1 MLGQTIRQG
10 LISWFPF
17 DKDLKDYSGMSNHGS
32 GQGTVRLSTD
42 RFGRDSSALELRAGS
57 DLMCTS
63 NSFASPQS
71 FSLSLWFNIPVS
83 STGEHLAG
91 FNRGQCS
98 HNMQWDRVLFIRSDR
113 IGFYVFEGRET
124 EVSAPLAL
132 KDGQWHHVSATFLNG
147 LVKLYVDGVL
157 VKDQTIGLAES
168 YTGYWRI
175 GGLSPNDLN
184 NSVQGRIDDFS
195 IHNRPLSA
203 TEVQSMFNDRPQF
216 LWSTGATSDTLN
228 VAPTTSTTY
237 RVQMTR
243 GGLTCSDSIA
253 VTVIAAARVPG
264 APALVSGVAGDA
276 SVSVSFVAPAD
287 SGTSSITNYAWSV
300 DNGLNWTLRSPASV
314 SSPLQISGL
323 TNGISY
329 PVRIRAVNATGL
341 GAASD
346 SLDMIPKTVPGTPT
360 SLAGTPGYGSV
371 SVSFTAPASTGGSV
385 ITNYAFSTDD
395 GSTWTMRSP
404 ASVASP
410 ISITGLTNGTSYRLR
425 LRAVNAVGQGA
436 VSDAVTATPV
446 GASTLP
452 VLTSITPANRQLTIV
467 YTSPS
472 VATGVR
478 ITNYEYSLNNGGSW
492 IARQP
497 VSISSPILITGLTNG
512 QTYSIRIRAVT
523 TTGRTGPSNM
533 MASAPYTIP
542 EYPVNLV
549 TTAGNASVTIGFRPP
564 SSDGGSVI
572 TNYQYSLNNGA
583 WTDRTPASSSTPLMI
598 TGLTN
603 GVNYSIRIRAVNA
616 AGGGVASWPVS
627 AMPMTTPGAPQ
638 GLSAQASHR
647 SATMSFTHPAETGG
661 VSITHYQWSLDGGQT
676 WTVTT
681 QASRSTP
688 MLMQDLVNGK
698 TYQIRVRAINL
709 AGAGPASNVATVMP
723 CTTPDFPT
731 NIRVEPG
738 DRSALMYFTPPTQ
751 TGGAPILNYQ
761 YSINNGQTWLTRSPA
776 SSSSPIL
783 FSGLTNGTRYALKI
797 RAVNAAGPGLESWTF
812 TVFARTVTGALKI
825 TSLKPGNG

>member
-1 MLGQTIRQG
+1 
-10 LISWFPF
+10 
-17 DKDLKDYSGMSNHGS
+17 
-32 GQGTVRLSTD
+32 
-42 RFGRDSSALELRAGS
+42 
-57 DLMCTS
+57 
-63 NSFASPQS
+63 
-71 FSLSLWFNIPVS
+71 
-83 STGEHLAG
+83 
-91 FNRGQCS
+91 
-98 HNMQWDRVLFIRSDR
+98 
-113 IGFYVFEGRET
+113 
-124 EVSAPLAL
+124 
-132 KDGQWHHVSATFLNG
+132 
-147 LVKLYVDGVL
+147 
-157 VKDQTIGLAES
+157 
-168 YTGYWRI
+168 
-175 GGLSPNDLN
+175 
-184 NSVQGRIDDFS
+184 
-195 IHNRPLSA
+195 
-203 TEVQSMFNDRPQF
+203 
-216 LWSTGATSDTLN
+216 
-228 VAPTTSTTY
+228 
-237 RVQMTR
+237 
-243 GGLTCSDSIA
+243 
-253 VTVIAAARVPG
+253 
-264 APALVSGVAGDA
+264 
-276 SVSVSFVAPAD
+276 
-287 SGTSSITNYAWSV
+287 
-300 DNGLNWTLRSPASV
+300 
-314 SSPLQISGL
+314 
-323 TNGISY
+323 
-329 PVRIRAVNATGL
+329 
-341 GAASD
+341 
-346 SLDMIPKTVPGTPT
+346 
-360 SLAGTPGYGSV
+360 
-371 SVSFTAPASTGGSV
+371 
-385 ITNYAFSTDD
+385 
-395 GSTWTMRSP
+395 
-404 ASVASP
+404 
-410 ISITGLTNGTSYRLR
+410 
-425 LRAVNAVGQGA
+425 
-436 VSDAVTATPV
+436 
-446 GASTLP
+446 
-452 VLTSITPANRQLTIV
+452 
-467 YTSPS
+467 
-472 VATGVR
+472 
-478 ITNYEYSLNNGGSW
+478 
-492 IARQP
+492 
-497 VSISSPILITGLTNG
+497 
-512 QTYSIRIRAVT
+512 
-523 TTGRTGPSNM
+523 M

-549 TTAGNASVTIGFRPP
+549 TTAGNASVKIGFRPP

-688 MLMQDLVNGK
+688 MLMQDLINGR

-812 TVFARTVTGALKI
+812 TVFPRTVPGAPNI
-825 TSLKPGNG
+825 TAVQPGNGMANLVIQAPSNTGGASLTNYEYSLDGGLQWRARWPAHAGSNLMISGLVNGLTYAVRVRAVNEAGPGDPSTTVNVRPRISGSKPAIQGSLVIDTARSYGNLRVFPNPVTDGKINLEMNGAGDFVTTIRLLTDEGKVVRIFRNQQWKGGKVMLDLGDIRGLKTGLLQWTTDQQTVTVRIIWKQ